1 MQTII
6 YGAGAQTVW
15 TYATD
20 VQGRIVKPA
29 TATARIV
36 DLEFAETD
44 ADADRIILATSAA
57 TVDSFAT
64 TTSAVTG
71 PRSADPRKVPIAA
84 GVPVV
89 GVLYVISAAGETET
103 FEVSRVNSLDVY
115 ARNELRSP
123 YASGATVTGCRVSA
137 TFPAVRANLAAEVD
151 RRTVY
156 AIDWTFTGVTG
167 PTYVRTY
174 CRIERRGR
182 APRATVLDLAQIDP
196 RFSATAHDSM
206 RLEQHLQQAD
216 FEVSAKLLHR
226 GDQQANTEYG
236 DIARLAVAYTAA
248 KLAYRSLGD
257 EFATRASDAERD
269 AAMWVEMLTS
279 GHKADDQVE
288 TSRPLDRK
296 TPSRRARMPGPIVG
310 PS

>member
-6 YGAGAQTVW
+6 YGSGAQSVW

-57 TVDSFAT
+57 TVDTFAT

-71 PRSADPRKVPIAA
+71 PRTADPRKVPIAA
-84 GVPVV
+84 GVPTP
-89 GVLYVISAAGETET
+89 GVLYVISGAGLTES
-103 FEVSRVNSLDVY
+103 FEVSRVNSLDVH
-115 ARNELRSP
+115 ALAELRHP

-137 TFPAVRANLAAEVD
+137 TFPSVRANLAAEVD
-151 RRTVY
+151 RRTWY
-156 AIDWTFTGVTG
+156 AVDWTFTGVTG
-167 PTYVRTY
+167 PLSVRTY
-174 CRIERRGR
+174 CRIERRGI
-182 APRATVLDLAQIDP
+182 APRASVLDLARIDP
-196 RFSATAHDSM
+196 RFSATAHDSS

-216 FEVSAKLLHR
+216 LEVSAKLLHR
-226 GDQQANTEYG
+226 GDQQANSEYG
-236 DIARLAVAYTAA
+236 DIGRLAVAYAA
-248 KLAYRSLGD
+248 AGLAYRTLGD
-257 EFATRASDAERD
+257 DFVGRADSAEVK
-269 AAMWVEMLTS
+269 AAMWIDMLTS

-288 TSRPLDRK
+288 TSRPKDRVMPK
-296 TPSRRARMPGPIVG
+296 RRARMPGVIVG
-310 PS
+310 AA